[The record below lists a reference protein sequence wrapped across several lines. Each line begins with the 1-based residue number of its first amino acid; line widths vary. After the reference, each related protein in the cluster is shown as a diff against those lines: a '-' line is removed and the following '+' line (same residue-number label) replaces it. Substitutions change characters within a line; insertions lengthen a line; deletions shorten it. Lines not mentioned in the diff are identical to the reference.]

1 MRVAMAINW
10 NLDASSLTNI
20 ARNNFRELGKLMN
33 QTKSFTISAIGIQSV
48 SVGDF
53 NQHFD
58 LLHIPNMGGY
68 KFSLNA
74 VIHCDNIIL
83 GCSGIDEIIYGEAVS
98 YTHLRAHET

>member
-1 MRVAMAINW
+1 MLVIHFNNNNYLDLIFYDFMRIAMAINW
-10 NLDASSLTNI
+10 NLEASSLTNI

-68 KFSLNA
+68 KFSL
-74 VIHCDNIIL
+74 
-83 GCSGIDEIIYGEAVS
+83 S
-98 YTHLRAHET
+98 